1 MPDSTFDSISA
12 HSPADLPLAAELER
26 SPRTRIRRY
35 AQLQSYDRAA
45 LNQLLDEAL
54 IAHVGFHRRDDDGAG
69 PVGVIPMGYARD
81 GDSLLLHGST
91 RAGITRAGTSST
103 PLTATVTLLDGLV
116 YAATLYDS
124 TFNFRSAV
132 ISGGAVEITNRA
144 EKIAALQVLS
154 ERIMPGRW
162 PYVPELTAHQL
173 AATAVMRLPFD
184 VVSLKIRIGA
194 PDDAPPGELWTGVL
208 PLAVA
213 AGDPQPQP
221 GATQPVPDYVA
232 DLVRPHQV
240 VTGD

>member
-1 MPDSTFDSISA
+1 MPDVST
-12 HSPADLPLAAELER
+12 DLPPAADAAPVGDLER

-54 IAHVGFHRRDDDGAG
+54 IAHVGFVRSAADDSRT
-69 PVGVIPMGYARD
+69 VGVIPMGYARD

-91 RAGITRAGTSST
+91 RAGITQAGTGSI
-103 PLTATVTLLDGLV
+103 PLTATVTVLDGLV

-132 ISGGAVEITNRA
+132 ITGGAVEITERT
-144 EKIAALQVLS
+144 EKIATLQVLS
-154 ERIMPGRW
+154 DRIMPGRW
-162 PYVPELTAHQL
+162 PYVPELSTAQL
-173 AATAVMRLPFD
+173 AATAVMRLPFE
-184 VVSLKIRIGA
+184 VVSLKIRAGE

-208 PLAVA
+208 PLAIVA
-213 AGDPQPQP
+213 GSPQAQT
-221 GATQPVPDYVA
+221 GTTQVVPDYVTN
-232 DLVRPHQV
+232 LVGPHQV